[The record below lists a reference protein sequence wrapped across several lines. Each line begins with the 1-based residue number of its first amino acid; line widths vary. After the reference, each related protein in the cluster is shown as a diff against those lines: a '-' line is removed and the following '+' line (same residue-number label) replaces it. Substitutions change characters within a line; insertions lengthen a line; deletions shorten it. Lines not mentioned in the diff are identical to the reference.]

1 MLFKGCKRKRGQ
13 ECLLLTEGTA
23 YAPNIVR
30 KKQFPHFPFPVIKL
44 CGAACGDGNE
54 GIHIVE
60 ILVFRN
66 SSLEEIATLDGIVK
80 AVKVG
85 VCIARILDFGVIDTK
100 LLTEL
105 LYHSILGLL
114 GEEHIHV
121 DTVTGIDE

>member
-1 MLFKGCKRKRGQ
+1 M
-13 ECLLLTEGTA
+13 
-23 YAPNIVR
+23 R
-30 KKQFPHFPFPVIKL
+30 KKQFSHFLFSVIKL
-44 CGAACGDGNE
+44 CGAICGDGNK

-66 SSLEEIATLDGIVK
+66 SSLEEISAFDSIVK

-85 VCIARILDFGVIDTK
+85 VGIARILDLGVIDTE

-105 LYHSILGLL
+105 LYHSVLGLL
-114 GEEHIHV
+114 GEEKIYV

>member
-1 MLFKGCKRKRGQ
+1 M
-13 ECLLLTEGTA
+13 
-23 YAPNIVR
+23 R

-66 SSLEEIATLDGIVK
+66 PSLEKIATLNGIVK
-80 AVKVG
+80 AVKIG

-114 GEEHIHV
+114 GEEQIHV